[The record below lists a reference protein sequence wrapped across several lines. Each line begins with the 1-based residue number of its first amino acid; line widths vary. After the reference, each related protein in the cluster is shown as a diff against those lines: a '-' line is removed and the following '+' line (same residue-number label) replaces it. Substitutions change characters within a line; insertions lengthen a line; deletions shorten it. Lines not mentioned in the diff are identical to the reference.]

1 MVRDRGD
8 KATNDLFTW
17 EPPAVA
23 VGYSEEVSG
32 RGELQNKIARLISR
46 ALRDARDNELT
57 RTIVASKLGGEL
69 GRTVSEDMLDKWASE
84 ASEAHR
90 IPLDAFIAMIRVT
103 GATELL
109 GFIPAMFGFVVV
121 DKKYEPIIELQLIE
135 EHERE
140 VAVLKARA
148 TAKLRAQ
155 R

>member
-8 KATNDLFTW
+8 RATSDLFSW
-17 EPPAVA
+17 EPPPVA

-32 RGELQNKIARLISR
+32 RGELQNRIARLISR
-46 ALRDARDNELT
+46 ALRDARDDGKPRGQVAQELG
-57 RTIVASKLGGEL
+57 REL

-90 IPLDAFIAMIRVT
+90 IPLDAFIALIRVT
-103 GATELL
+103 GAHQLL
-109 GFIPAMFGFVVV
+109 GFVPEMFGFVVV
-121 DKKYEPIIELQLIE
+121 EKKYEAIIELQLLE

-140 VAVLKARA
+140 IAAYKARVS
-148 TAKLRAQ
+148 AKLRAQ

>member
-8 KATNDLFTW
+8 KATSDIFSW

-32 RGELQNKIARLISR
+32 KGELQNKIARLISR
-46 ALRDARDNELT
+46 ALRDARDDGLT

-69 GRTVSEDMLDKWASE
+69 GRAVSEDMLDKWASE

-90 IPLDAFIAMIRVT
+90 IPLDAFIALIRVT

-109 GFIPAMFGFVVV
+109 GFIPGMFGFVVV
-121 DKKYEPIIELQLIE
+121 DRKYEAIIELQLLE

-140 VAVLKARA
+140 VAAYKAGI
-148 TAKLRAQ
+148 TAKLRSQ